1 MTNVQT
7 VANLITCAIQFSSF
21 DRCNVNDRRPHEV
34 IFGGLALEKGRL
46 KRGLTPFRIAGFTK
60 AEKMSDQIIDIESLL
75 APLNEENP
83 TGEELSMIELGGPF
97 LRVKDAFSEARKLVK
112 EQQDKLLSGGLD
124 NHGKPW
130 RLIPTV
136 DWTAIVDMTTSTL
149 ASVSKDFRFAGWL
162 AEALLRK
169 HGLAGLKDGLLLC
182 KGMCERYWDNIHPA
196 PTMEDGH
203 GATVGAFASLVSDST
218 YPAIRAT
225 VIVEGTKANER
236 SVRRYTASDYTR
248 AKEAKGQVADADT
261 KIVELSDFLAI
272 SEVTPPE
279 FHEKNLAIVNSCIST
294 LDWLG
299 DFFRT
304 HCLPDEYDEQTDPG
318 IAGMKE
324 VLQSVK
330 KMIVELSGGDT
341 AGEDV
346 SEETAGG
353 SQAKSSAGGQMTRES
368 AFRTIEEIARFF
380 ERTEPHTPVHFAL
393 RKVVRWG
400 RMPLPQLLAEL
411 IEDGGAM
418 ESLRKLIGLPE
429 ENQSGS

>member
-1 MTNVQT
+1 LQ
-7 VANLITCAIQFSSF
+7 LKKG
-21 DRCNVNDRRPHEV
+21 DLEGGRPLC
-34 IFGGLALEKGRL
+34 G
-46 KRGLTPFRIAGFTK
+46 IAGFTK

-75 APLNEENP
+75 APLSEENP
-83 TGEELSMIELGGPF
+83 TGEELSMIDLGGPF
-97 LRVKDAFSEARKLVK
+97 LRAKDAFSEARKLVK
-112 EQQDKLLSGGLD
+112 EQQDKLLSGGFD
-124 NHGKPW
+124 SHGEPW
-130 RLIPTV
+130 RLIPAV
-136 DWTAIVDMTTSTL
+136 DWTAIVNLTSSTL

-162 AEALLRK
+162 TEALLRK
-169 HGLAGLKDGLLLC
+169 HGLAGLNEGLLLC
-182 KGMCERYWDNIHPA
+182 KGLCERYWDNIHPV
-196 PTMEDGH
+196 PTKEDGH
-203 GATVGAFASLVSDST
+203 GATVSAFASLVSDST
-218 YPAIRAT
+218 HPAIRAT

-248 AKEAKGQVADADT
+248 AKEAKGQVANANADT
-261 KIVELSDFLAI
+261 KIVELPDFLAI

-279 FHEKNLAIVNSCIST
+279 FHAKNLAIVNSCIST

-299 DFFRT
+299 DFLRT
-304 HCLPDEYDEQTDPG
+304 QCLPDEYDEPTNPG
-318 IAGMKE
+318 IVGMKTE
-324 VLQSVK
+324 LQAVK
-330 KMIVELSGGDT
+330 KLIVELSGGNI
-341 AGEDV
+341 AGEAV
-346 SEETAGG
+346 SEETVGG
-353 SQAKSSAGGQMTRES
+353 SQANSSAGGQMTRES